1 MTSNGSKNDVFVGKI
16 SATGVWEWATQ
27 AGGTGLDGGFG
38 VSVTSDGGAIVTGGF
53 RDMATFGSATL
64 TGNVELDV
72 FVGKIS
78 AAGVWEWVIQ
88 AGGTGW
94 DVGYDVSVTSDDGAI
109 VAGYFSGTARF
120 GSTKMTSNGARDA
133 FLGKISAA
141 GEWEWVTQAG
151 GTGRDGGFGVSVTS
165 DGGAIVTGEFGG
177 TATFGSTKMTS
188 NGELDVF
195 VGKISAAGVWEWAT
209 KAGGTGLIDG
219 GGVSVTSDGGAIVSG
234 VFAGTATV
242 GSATLTSNG
251 RKNDVFVG
259 KISATGVWEWATQAG
274 GTGLDGGFGVS
285 ATSDGGAIVTG
296 EFGVTATFGSTILT
310 SNGAKDVFVGKI
322 SAAGVWG
329 S

>member
-1 MTSNGSKNDVFVGKI
+1 MSFCAECGAPNSLDDAYCAGCGRPLSVGGSRPTIARTEIPIVATATSGSRTRMRVRKIPKSGIVLGIVVVVVVVGFGYVRWNGSADTNEGAPSPTSSI
-16 SATGVWEWATQ
+16 SPITTTSSTSPITTTISQ
-27 AGGTGLDGGFG
+27 
-38 VSVTSDGGAIVTGGF
+38 VTFMPA
-53 RDMATFGSATL
+53 
-64 TGNVELDV
+64 
-72 FVGKIS
+72 
-78 AAGVWEWVIQ
+78 
-88 AGGTGW
+88 
-94 DVGYDVSVTSDDGAI
+94 
-109 VAGYFSGTARF
+109 
-120 GSTKMTSNGARDA
+120 
-133 FLGKISAA
+133 
-141 GEWEWVTQAG
+141 QAG

-195 VGKISAAGVWEWAT
+195 VGKISAAGEWEWAT
-209 KAGGTGLIDG
+209 QAGGTGLIDG

-259 KISATGVWEWATQAG
+259 KISAAGVWEWVIQAG
-274 GTGLDGGFGVS
+274 GTGWDVGFDVS
-285 ATSDGGAIVTG
+285 VTSDDGAIVAG
-296 EFGVTATFGSTILT
+296 YFSGTARFGSTILT